1 MIINI
6 MYYVWHV
13 FEYHLS
19 LGRLQVYADGPA
31 YETSV
36 SGDGSI
42 VPALNCNQLSAFI
55 EEIITNTCSDFHS
68 ASARQIIRRPDRGRG
83 GRGRSRRGGA
93 GDKEKQQ
100 SQRPARKSQ
109 IDAKIAGSSLQ
120 MLEMQIELIR
130 WHYGGQ

>member
-1 MIINI
+1 M
-6 MYYVWHV
+6 
-13 FEYHLS
+13 
-19 LGRLQVYADGPA
+19 YADGPA

-42 VPALNCNQLSAFI
+42 VPALNCNDHPVHYGSYHNIF
-55 EEIITNTCSDFHS
+55 CSDFHS

-93 GDKEKQQ
+93 GDKEKQ

-130 WHYGGQ
+130 

>member
-1 MIINI
+1 MH
-6 MYYVWHV
+6 VWHV
-13 FEYHLS
+13 FEYYLS

-42 VPALNCNQLSAFI
+42 VPALNCNDHPVHYGNYH
-55 EEIITNTCSDFHS
+55 NTFCSDFHS